1 MRTGG
6 LLLSETR
13 RLLLE
18 YEIEEVG
25 MQARKDK
32 RVRQALEKAFT
43 DTSDVVRARALI
55 AAMDLNDPS
64 IVDSAKEAINDEES
78 EVRIAAAQLLAWY
91 KQPRSIPSLLEGL
104 QDSNPWVRSHSA
116 AGLSK
121 LLHGPIWARIQRE
134 KISIMANG
142 FEGMTEEEI
151 RTFLIENKLTSISID
166 RYINWK
172 DRNFDIDYDYSVVEE
187 MDSGSVILEE
197 KEDEYKEKL
206 EKDRKKEE
214 SKIVRSAE
222 VEAILDELPDD
233 VLESLPPEDLKRL
246 TPETARELVDS
257 LLESFD
263 KEKKE
268 KKKKKVK
275 VRKVT
280 RVKKVKKKSRE
291 DLIEK
296 IPDEV
301 KESLPEGSLD
311 TLSEEDL
318 EALIATTSDEEEP
331 EADEFKSMT
340 KSEIIEEIPLH
351 VKEEYSDSKLQ
362 SMKKAELVDILEEST
377 SEEEPLDPEKKERMK
392 QLTEK
397 YGPSKAKIM
406 ISIPADMLDTIP
418 EEQLKEMDDETL
430 KGLAQALEHE

>member
-1 MRTGG
+1 M
-6 LLLSETR
+6 SETR

-55 AAMDLNDPS
+55 AAMDLNDPT
-64 IVDSAKEAINDEES
+64 IVDNAKDSMSDEES
-78 EVRIAAAQLLAWY
+78 EVRIAAAQVLAWY
-91 KQPRSIPSLLEGL
+91 RQPRSIPLLLQGL

-121 LLHGPIWARIQRE
+121 LLHGPIWARIPRD
-134 KISIMANG
+134 KISIMVNG
-142 FEGMTEEEI
+142 FEGMNEDQV
-151 RTFLIENKLTSISID
+151 RSFLAENKLTTFSID
-166 RYINWK
+166 HFINWR
-172 DRNFDIDYDYSVVEE
+172 DRDFNIDYDYSVVEE
-187 MDSGSVILEE
+187 MDSGSAILEE
-197 KEDEYKEKL
+197 KEEEYKEKL

-214 SKIVRSAE
+214 EPKIVKSAE

-233 VLESLPPEDLKRL
+233 VLDSLPPEDLKRL

-263 KEKKE
+263 KEKKD
-268 KKKKKVK
+268 KKKKVK

-280 RVKKVKKKSRE
+280 RVKKVKKKTRE

-296 IPDEV
+296 IPKEV
-301 KESLPEGSLD
+301 KESLPEDALD

-318 EALIATTSDEEEP
+318 EALIATTSDE
-331 EADEFKSMT
+331 DESESDEYKSMT
-340 KSEIIEEIPLH
+340 KAEIIDEIPLH

-377 SEEEPLDPEKKERMK
+377 SDEEPLDPEKEERMK
-392 QLTEK
+392 ELTEK
-397 YGPSKAKIM
+397 YGASKAKIM
-406 ISIPADMLDTIP
+406 INIPDNMLESIP